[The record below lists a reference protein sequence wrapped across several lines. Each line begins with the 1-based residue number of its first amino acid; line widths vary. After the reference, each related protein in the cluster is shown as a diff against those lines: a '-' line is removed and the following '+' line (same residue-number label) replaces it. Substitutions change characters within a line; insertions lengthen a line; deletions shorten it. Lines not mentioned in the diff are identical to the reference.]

1 MKTNFAYYCGQRNEE
16 LKEYIDS
23 IPHHR
28 WWRKTMSYDDLLFI
42 MEKYAP
48 PPSPHI
54 LSLLKE
60 QREGFERPA
69 PRPMDKERKEAII
82 LKEIERF
89 NKNPTTFDYEE
100 FKLEIDGYT
109 GYIRRDFVAKPGEEI
124 SEKDVE
130 YHIHLNN
137 YKECRL
143 KREQKSWGAFI
154 YINEPDYWC
163 NGKYKSIPGTHYG
176 VQHSKHF

>member
-1 MKTNFAYYCGQRNEE
+1 MKTNFAYYCRDNNAE
-16 LKEYIDS
+16 LREYIES

-28 WWRKTMSYDDLLFI
+28 WWRTRMSYYQFLEMI
-42 MEKYAP
+42 ERHAP
-48 PPSPHI
+48 PSSTI
-54 LSLLKE
+54 RKLIEE

-69 PRPMDKERKEAII
+69 PPKMTHEQKEAII
-82 LKEIERF
+82 LREIERF
-89 NKNPTTFDYEE
+89 DKNPTKFEWELYN
-100 FKLEIDGYT
+100 LSVDGYT

-137 YKECRL
+137 YKECR
-143 KREQKSWGAFI
+143 RGTEQKSWGAFI

-176 VQHSKHF
+176 VQHSIHF